1 MNKIKKPK
9 TMKII
14 KLEKFYNATKA
25 KEIKTIKD
33 FQKYIDSYLKR
44 NENKISQ
51 QELLEA
57 LNKIFIGASED
68 EVETV
73 IDYLKEKDA
82 EVIDEITD
90 EENDDQE
97 LDEDEVNNLDLDTLD
112 YEDFTDGDDDDDE
125 FELSEKRQSTNK
137 KIASEIKYRVGG
149 ISNETKIQDII
160 KAYFNRIGTA
170 KILSKKDEIVYAKL
184 LESSDP
190 ADVKEGRE
198 KLITS
203 NLKLVISVAR
213 KHLNRGLDFADL
225 IEEGNIGLMK
235 AVDKFDY
242 TKGFK
247 FSTYATWWIRQ
258 AITRAIA
265 DQARTIR
272 IPVHMVETINKLT
285 RIERQ
290 LTQELGREPSAEEIA
305 EKVGG
310 GMTGDKVVE
319 IKKLSVEPVSL
330 EKPFGDE
337 DDTHFGDFVEDKEM
351 LSPDDFAEK
360 ESLREVIDQLF
371 KDHLQPREEKVIRMR
386 FGIVPTKISTLV
398 YLAKHCDDEQYEEF
412 ENRLFE
418 LDIPYY
424 TPIEKARS
432 LKDPIIQNQLSK
444 YDSPKTLEEVGKEL
458 KVTRERI
465 RQIEAKTIRKF
476 KPNANNPK
484 TKILKEFFK
493 G

>member
-1 MNKIKKPK
+1 M
-9 TMKII
+9 
-14 KLEKFYNATKA
+14 
-25 KEIKTIKD
+25 
-33 FQKYIDSYLKR
+33 
-44 NENKISQ
+44 
-51 QELLEA
+51 A
-57 LNKIFIGASED
+57 LNLKKF
-68 EVETV
+68 ETMEEFK
-73 IDYLKEKDA
+73 DYLWNYLDKNDNEIA
-82 EVIDEITD
+82 QEEIQEVIFKKFQD
-90 EENDDQE
+90 
-97 LDEDEVNNLDLDTLD
+97 LDEDEISLLFDELAKREVV
-112 YEDFTDGDDDDDE
+112 FTDELIEEEDEEEDEELDDE
-125 FELSEKRQSTNK
+125 DADELEGEFAKRDKERKDLK
-137 KIASEIKYRVGG
+137 KANENNAPIKYRVGG

-160 KAYFNRIGTA
+160 KSYFNQIGSS
-170 KILSKKDEIVYAKL
+170 KILTKDEEVEYAKM
-184 LESSDP
+184 LEDSDP
-190 ADVKEGRE
+190 EIAKEGRD

-242 TKGFK
+242 KKGFK

-290 LTQELGREPSAEEIA
+290 LTQELGREPTSKEIA
-305 EKVGG
+305 ATFGKGITPQKVI
-310 GMTGDKVVE
+310 E
-319 IKKLSVEPVSL
+319 IKKLSIEPVSL

-337 DDTHFGDFVEDKEM
+337 DDTHFGDFVEDKDIS
-351 LSPDDFAEK
+351 SPDEYAEK
-360 ESLREVIDQLF
+360 EALREVIDEVFCDILA
-371 KDHLQPREEKVIRMR
+371 PREEKVVRMR
-386 FGIVPTKISTLV
+386 FGILPTKLRTLV
-398 YLAKHCDDEQYEEF
+398 RLAEECDDDSYEELKQ
-412 ENRLFE
+412 EIAD
-418 LDIPYY
+418 LDIHYD
-424 TPIEKARS
+424 TSIERIQKYKSA
-432 LKDPIIQNQLSK
+432 IIHSHLSK

-476 KPNANNPK
+476 KPSASNPK
-484 TKILKEFFK
+484 AKALRDFFK

>member
-1 MNKIKKPK
+1 MALNLKKFE
-9 TMKII
+9 TMEEFKEYLWNYLDKNDNEIAQEEI
-14 KLEKFYNATKA
+14 QEVIAKKFQDIDEEEIALLFEELA
-25 KEIKTIKD
+25 KREVNFTD
-33 FQKYIDSYLKR
+33 
-44 NENKISQ
+44 
-51 QELLEA
+51 ELLE
-57 LNKIFIGASED
+57 D
-68 EVETV
+68 
-73 IDYLKEKDA
+73 
-82 EVIDEITD
+82 
-90 EENDDQE
+90 
-97 LDEDEVNNLDLDTLD
+97 DEDED
-112 YEDFTDGDDDDDE
+112 EDDEDEIDDDADE
-125 FELSEKRQSTNK
+125 LEGEFRKRDKERKDLK
-137 KIASEIKYRVGG
+137 KANENNTPVKYRVGG

-160 KAYFNRIGTA
+160 KSYFNQIGSS
-170 KILSKKDEIVYAKL
+170 KILTKDEEVEYAKM
-184 LESSDP
+184 LEDEDP
-190 ADVKEGRE
+190 EIAKEGRD

-242 TKGFK
+242 KKGFK

-290 LTQELGREPSAEEIA
+290 LTQELGREPTSKEVAKTFGKGITPQ
-305 EKVGG
+305 KVI
-310 GMTGDKVVE
+310 E
-319 IKKLSVEPVSL
+319 IKKLSIEPVSL

-337 DDTHFGDFVEDKEM
+337 DDTHFGDFVEDKDIS
-351 LSPDDFAEK
+351 SPDEYAEK
-360 ESLREVIDQLF
+360 EALREVIDEVFSDILA
-371 KDHLQPREEKVIRMR
+371 PREEKVVRMR
-386 FGIVPTKISTLV
+386 FGILPTKLRTLV
-398 YLAKHCDDEQYEEF
+398 RLAQECDDDSYEE
-412 ENRLFE
+412 LKAAVAE
-418 LDIPYY
+418 LDIHYD
-424 TPIEKARS
+424 TSIER
-432 LKDPIIQNQLSK
+432 IQKYKNPMIQLHLSK

-476 KPNANNPK
+476 KPSASNPK
-484 TKILKEFFK
+484 AKALRDFFK

>member
-1 MNKIKKPK
+1 MAKTKK
-9 TMKII
+9 
-14 KLEKFYNATKA
+14 LNSKA
-25 KEIKTIKD
+25 QLKNIKTIPQFMD
-33 FQKYIDSYLKR
+33 YVTEYLEQNDNR
-44 NENKISQ
+44 LE
-51 QELLEA
+51 QEDLLAA
-57 LNKIFIGASED
+57 LNTAIIG
-68 EVETV
+68 
-73 IDYLKEKDA
+73 
-82 EVIDEITD
+82 ITD
-90 EENDDQE
+90 EEVNEVLDELNNKDVIFTDVDEEDLDIDEEDVDLDSLSYDDE
-97 LDEDEVNNLDLDTLD
+97 EDEEESDDEDEPKAKKPKAKKKAKEPVRVN
-112 YEDFTDGDDDDDE
+112 
-125 FELSEKRQSTNK
+125 
-137 KIASEIKYRVGG
+137 G

-160 KAYFNRIGTA
+160 KAYFNKIGNS
-170 KILSKKDEIVYAKL
+170 KILSKKEEVEYAKM
-184 LESSDP
+184 LESDDP
-190 ADVKEGRE
+190 EEVKEGRE

-225 IEEGNIGLMK
+225 IEEGNVGLMK

-285 RIERQ
+285 RIERS
-290 LTQELGREPSAEEIA
+290 LTQELSREPTPEEIA

-310 GMTGDKVVE
+310 GMTPEKVID

-337 DDTHFGDFVEDKEM
+337 DDTHFGDFVEDKDM
-351 LSPDDFAEK
+351 ISPDDYAEK
-360 ESLREVIDQLF
+360 QSLCEVIDGLF
-371 KDHLQPREEKVIRMR
+371 VEMLAPREEKVIRMR
-386 FGIVPTKISTLV
+386 FGIIPTKLRTIIR
-398 YLAKHCDDEQYEEF
+398 LAVECEDEQA
-412 ENRLFE
+412 E
-418 LDIPYY
+418 LLKETVKELGLHYD
-424 TPIEKARS
+424 TPIEKVRAIDNPV
-432 LKDPIIQNQLSK
+432 LQEQLSK

-465 RQIEAKTIRKF
+465 RQIEAKTIRRF
-476 KPNANNPK
+476 KPSANNPK
-484 TKILKEFFK
+484 AKILREFFK

>member
-1 MNKIKKPK
+1 MVEGFAERKR
-9 TMKII
+9 
-14 KLEKFYNATKA
+14 KA
-25 KEIKTIKD
+25 KD
-33 FQKYIDSYLKR
+33 LKKQ
-44 NENKISQ
+44 NQN
-51 QELLEA
+51 
-57 LNKIFIGASED
+57 NT
-68 EVETV
+68 TV
-73 IDYLKEKDA
+73 
-82 EVIDEITD
+82 
-90 EENDDQE
+90 
-97 LDEDEVNNLDLDTLD
+97 
-112 YEDFTDGDDDDDE
+112 
-125 FELSEKRQSTNK
+125 
-137 KIASEIKYRVGG
+137 KYRVGG

-160 KAYFNRIGTA
+160 KSYFNQIGSS
-170 KILSKKDEIVYAKL
+170 KILTKDEEVEYAKM
-184 LESSDP
+184 LESEDE
-190 ADVKEGRE
+190 ADRKEGRD

-290 LTQELGREPSAEEIA
+290 LTQELGREPLPREIA
-305 EKVGG
+305 KKFGKG
-310 GMTGDKVVE
+310 ITAAKVVE
-319 IKKLSVEPVSL
+319 IKKLSIEPVSL

-337 DDTHFGDFVEDKEM
+337 DDTHFGDFVEDKDIS
-351 LSPDDFAEK
+351 SPDEYAEK
-360 ESLREVIDQLF
+360 EALREVIDDVF
-371 KDHLQPREEKVIRMR
+371 ADILQPREEKVIRMR
-386 FGIVPTKISTLV
+386 FGILPTKLRTLV
-398 YLAKHCDDEQYEEF
+398 RLAEECDDDSAEQLKEVIANLEIHY
-412 ENRLFE
+412 
-418 LDIPYY
+418 D
-424 TPIEKARS
+424 TSIEKVQRYKAA
-432 LKDPIIQNQLSK
+432 IIQMHLSK
-444 YDSPKTLEEVGKEL
+444 YDSLKTLEEVGREL

-476 KPNANNPK
+476 KPSASNPK
-484 TKILKEFFK
+484 AKVLRDFFK

>member
-1 MNKIKKPK
+1 MAINIKKFE
-9 TMKII
+9 TMEEFKEYLFNY
-14 KLEKFYNATKA
+14 LEKN
-25 KEIKTIKD
+25 D
-33 FQKYIDSYLKR
+33 
-44 NENKISQ
+44 NEISQ
-51 QELLEA
+51 EEIQEVIFKKFRDVEDDEIGELFQELA
-57 LNKIFIGASED
+57 NKNVTF
-68 EVETV
+68 
-73 IDYLKEKDA
+73 
-82 EVIDEITD
+82 TD
-90 EENDDQE
+90 EL
-97 LDEDEVNNLDLDTLD
+97 LDEEDLESLAA
-112 YEDFTDGDDDDDE
+112 DDDE
-125 FELSEKRQSTNK
+125 EESDDEEDGES
-137 KIASEIKYRVGG
+137 ASELAEGFAKRKKAQKDLKKANENNGPVKYRVGG

-160 KAYFNRIGTA
+160 KSYFNQIGSS
-170 KILSKKDEIVYAKL
+170 KILTKDEEVEYAKM
-184 LESSDP
+184 LEDSDP
-190 ADVKEGRE
+190 DIAKEGRD

-272 IPVHMVETINKLT
+272 IPVHMVETINKLA

-290 LTQELGREPSAEEIA
+290 LTQELGREPTSKEVAKKFGKGITPQ
-305 EKVGG
+305 KVI
-310 GMTGDKVVE
+310 E
-319 IKKLSVEPVSL
+319 IKKLSIEPVSL

-337 DDTHFGDFVEDKEM
+337 DDTHFGDFVEDKDIS
-351 LSPDDFAEK
+351 SPDEYAEK
-360 ESLREVIDQLF
+360 EALREVIDDVF
-371 KDHLQPREEKVIRMR
+371 AEILQPREEKVIRMR
-386 FGIVPTKISTLV
+386 FGILPTKLRTLV
-398 YLAKHCDDEQYEEF
+398 RLAEDCEDDTYQEL
-412 ENRLFE
+412 RDTISK
-418 LDIPYY
+418 LDIHYD
-424 TPIEKARS
+424 TSIEK
-432 LKDPIIQNQLSK
+432 IQRYANPMIQLHLSK

-476 KPNANNPK
+476 KPSASNPK
-484 TKILKEFFK
+484 AKVLRDFFK

>member
-1 MNKIKKPK
+1 MGLNNKKYSSFQEFKDS
-9 TMKII
+9 
-14 KLEKFYNATKA
+14 LYNYLDKNDN
-25 KEIKTIKD
+25 EIAQEEIQEILSKSFED
-33 FQKYIDSYLKR
+33 IDEEEIAQLF
-44 NENKISQ
+44 
-51 QELLEA
+51 QELAE
-57 LNKIFIGASED
+57 K
-68 EVETV
+68 EVVFT
-73 IDYLKEKDA
+73 
-82 EVIDEITD
+82 DEIV
-90 EENDDQE
+90 
-97 LDEDEVNNLDLDTLD
+97 DEDELEDAIDVNSSENLNDLEDGFKFRDTERKNLKQANLNN
-112 YEDFTDGDDDDDE
+112 GPV
-125 FELSEKRQSTNK
+125 
-137 KIASEIKYRVGG
+137 KYRVGG

-160 KAYFNRIGTA
+160 KSYFNQIGSS
-170 KILSKKDEIVYAKL
+170 KILSKDEEVEFAKM
-184 LESSDP
+184 LESEDP
-190 ADVKEGRE
+190 DEVKEGRD

-242 TKGFK
+242 KKGFK

-290 LTQELGREPSAEEIA
+290 LTQELGREPTPKEIA
-305 EKVGG
+305 KVFGKG
-310 GMTGDKVVE
+310 ITSQKVIE
-319 IKKLSVEPVSL
+319 IKKLSIEPISL

-337 DDTHFGDFVEDKEM
+337 DDTHFGDFVEDKDIS
-351 LSPDDFAEK
+351 SPDEYAEK
-360 ESLREVIDQLF
+360 EALREVMDDVFAEILA
-371 KDHLQPREEKVIRMR
+371 PREEKVVRMR
-386 FGIVPTKISTLV
+386 FGILPTKLRTLIR
-398 YLAKHCDDEQYEEF
+398 LAKECEDETYDELINEI
-412 ENRLFE
+412 NN
-418 LDIPYY
+418 LDIHYD
-424 TPIEKARS
+424 TPIEKIQKFRNS
-432 LKDPIIQNQLSK
+432 LIQFHLSK

-476 KPNANNPK
+476 RPTASNQKAK
-484 TKILKEFFK
+484 VLKDFFK

>member
-1 MNKIKKPK
+1 MALNYKKFD
-9 TMKII
+9 TMEEFKEYLFNY
-14 KLEKFYNATKA
+14 LEKN
-25 KEIKTIKD
+25 D
-33 FQKYIDSYLKR
+33 
-44 NENKISQ
+44 NEISQ
-51 QELLEA
+51 EEIQEVF
-57 LNKIFIGASED
+57 NKKF
-68 EVETV
+68 
-73 IDYLKEKDA
+73 KD
-82 EVIDEITD
+82 IDEEDINELFEELANRNVIYTD
-90 EENDDQE
+90 EIIDEEELEKLAKIEDNDE
-97 LDEDEVNNLDLDTLD
+97 SVEDMAEGFA
-112 YEDFTDGDDDDDE
+112 ERKRKAR
-125 FELSEKRQSTNK
+125 ELSDLNQNTTNV
-137 KIASEIKYRVGG
+137 KYRVGG

-160 KAYFNRIGTA
+160 KSYFNQIGSS
-170 KILSKKDEIVYAKL
+170 KILTKDEEVEYAKM
-184 LESSDP
+184 LESDD
-190 ADVKEGRE
+190 ADERKEGRD

-290 LTQELGREPSAEEIA
+290 LTQELGREPSPKEIA
-305 EKVGG
+305 KKFGKG
-310 GMTGDKVVE
+310 ITAQKVVE
-319 IKKLSVEPVSL
+319 IKKLSIEPVSL

-337 DDTHFGDFVEDKEM
+337 DDTHFGDFVEDKDIS
-351 LSPDDFAEK
+351 SPDEYAEK
-360 ESLREVIDQLF
+360 EALREVIDDVF
-371 KDHLQPREEKVIRMR
+371 ADILQPREEKVIRMR
-386 FGIVPTKISTLV
+386 FGILPTKLRTLV
-398 YLAKHCDDEQYEEF
+398 RLAEECDDDSAEQLKEVIANLEIHY
-412 ENRLFE
+412 
-418 LDIPYY
+418 D
-424 TPIEKARS
+424 TSIEKIQRYKAT
-432 LKDPIIQNQLSK
+432 IIQMHLSK
-444 YDSPKTLEEVGKEL
+444 YDSPKTLEEVGREL

-476 KPNANNPK
+476 KPSASNPK
-484 TKILKEFFK
+484 AKVLRDFFK

>member
-1 MNKIKKPK
+1 M
-9 TMKII
+9 
-14 KLEKFYNATKA
+14 
-25 KEIKTIKD
+25 
-33 FQKYIDSYLKR
+33 
-44 NENKISQ
+44 
-51 QELLEA
+51 A
-57 LNKIFIGASED
+57 LNLKKFETIED
-68 EVETV
+68 FKE
-73 IDYLKEKDA
+73 YLWNYLDKNDNEIA
-82 EVIDEITD
+82 QEEIQEVIFKKFQDI
-90 EENDDQE
+90 
-97 LDEDEVNNLDLDTLD
+97 DEDEVSLLFDELAKRDVVFTDDFIDEDEDDLD
-112 YEDFTDGDDDDDE
+112 EDLDDE
-125 FELSEKRQSTNK
+125 ADELEGEFRKRDKERKDLK
-137 KIASEIKYRVGG
+137 KANENNTPVKYRVGG

-160 KAYFNRIGTA
+160 KSYFNQIGSS
-170 KILSKKDEIVYAKL
+170 KILTKDEEVEYAKM
-184 LESSDP
+184 LEDSDP
-190 ADVKEGRE
+190 EIAKEGRD

-242 TKGFK
+242 KKGFK

-290 LTQELGREPSAEEIA
+290 LTQELGREPTSKEIA
-305 EKVGG
+305 KTFGKGITSQKVI
-310 GMTGDKVVE
+310 E
-319 IKKLSVEPVSL
+319 IKKLSIEPVSL

-337 DDTHFGDFVEDKEM
+337 DDTHFGDFVEDKDIS
-351 LSPDDFAEK
+351 SPDEYAEK
-360 ESLREVIDQLF
+360 EALREVIDQVFSDILA
-371 KDHLQPREEKVIRMR
+371 PREEKVVRMR
-386 FGIVPTKISTLV
+386 FGILPTKLRTLIR
-398 YLAKHCDDEQYEEF
+398 LAEECEDENCEQ
-412 ENRLFE
+412 LKQAIAD
-418 LDIPYY
+418 LDIHYD
-424 TPIEKARS
+424 TSIEK
-432 LKDPIIQNQLSK
+432 IQKYNNPTIQFHLSK

-476 KPNANNPK
+476 KPSASNPK
-484 TKILKEFFK
+484 AKALKDFFK

>member
-1 MNKIKKPK
+1 MGLNVK
-9 TMKII
+9 TIETFEEFKNYLFRY
-14 KLEKFYNATKA
+14 LEKN
-25 KEIKTIKD
+25 D
-33 FQKYIDSYLKR
+33 
-44 NENKISQ
+44 NEISQ
-51 QELLEA
+51 EEIIEVITKKFIDIEEDEIEILMKELTDRNVVFTDEEIDEDELEEA
-57 LNKIFIGASED
+57 LNNS
-68 EVETV
+68 
-73 IDYLKEKDA
+73 
-82 EVIDEITD
+82 
-90 EENDDQE
+90 
-97 LDEDEVNNLDLDTLD
+97 
-112 YEDFTDGDDDDDE
+112 DDE
-125 FELSEKRQSTNK
+125 SEESKNLESEFKERSKTQKELK
-137 KIASEIKYRVGG
+137 KTAGMTTTVKYRVGG

-160 KAYFNRIGTA
+160 KAYFNQIGSS
-170 KILSKKDEIVYAKL
+170 KILTKDEEVFYAKM
-184 LESSDP
+184 LESD
-190 ADVKEGRE
+190 DEEEVKAGRD

-242 TKGFK
+242 KKGFK

-290 LTQELGREPSAEEIA
+290 LTQEFGREPTSKEIA
-305 EKVGG
+305 EKYGNG
-310 GMTGDKVVE
+310 ITAAKVIE
-319 IKKLSVEPVSL
+319 IKKLSIEPVSL

-337 DDTHFGDFVEDKEM
+337 DDTHFGDFVEDKDIS
-351 LSPDDFAEK
+351 SPDEYAEK
-360 ESLREVIDQLF
+360 ESLREVIDEVFLEI
-371 KDHLQPREEKVIRMR
+371 LAPREEKVVRMR
-386 FGIVPTKISTLV
+386 FGILPTKLRTLIR
-398 YLAKHCDDEQYEEF
+398 LAEECDDDSVDELKEAVIS
-412 ENRLFE
+412 
-418 LDIPYY
+418 LDIHYD
-424 TPIEKARS
+424 TPIEKVQTYRN
-432 LKDPIIQNQLSK
+432 KCIQIHLSK

-476 KPNANNPK
+476 KPTAANPK
-484 TKILKEFFK
+484 SKVLRDFFK

>member
-1 MNKIKKPK
+1 M
-9 TMKII
+9 
-14 KLEKFYNATKA
+14 
-25 KEIKTIKD
+25 
-33 FQKYIDSYLKR
+33 
-44 NENKISQ
+44 
-51 QELLEA
+51 A
-57 LNKIFIGASED
+57 LNLKKFETIED
-68 EVETV
+68 FKE
-73 IDYLKEKDA
+73 YLWNYLDKNDNEIA
-82 EVIDEITD
+82 QEEIQEVIFKKFQDI
-90 EENDDQE
+90 
-97 LDEDEVNNLDLDTLD
+97 DEDEVSLLFDELAKRDVV
-112 YEDFTDGDDDDDE
+112 FTDDFIDEDDDE
-125 FELSEKRQSTNK
+125 DEIDEEIDDDADELEGEFRKRDKERKDLK
-137 KIASEIKYRVGG
+137 KANENNTPVKYRVGG

-160 KAYFNRIGTA
+160 KSYFNQIGSS
-170 KILSKKDEIVYAKL
+170 KILTKDEEVEYAKM
-184 LESSDP
+184 LEDLDP
-190 ADVKEGRE
+190 EIAKEGRD

-242 TKGFK
+242 KKGFK

-290 LTQELGREPSAEEIA
+290 LTQELGREPTSKEIA
-305 EKVGG
+305 KTFGKGITSQKVI
-310 GMTGDKVVE
+310 E
-319 IKKLSVEPVSL
+319 IKKLSIEPVSL

-337 DDTHFGDFVEDKEM
+337 DDTHFGDFVEDKDIS
-351 LSPDDFAEK
+351 SPDEYAEK
-360 ESLREVIDQLF
+360 EALREVIDQVFNDILA
-371 KDHLQPREEKVIRMR
+371 PREEKVVRMR
-386 FGIVPTKISTLV
+386 FGILPTKLRTLV
-398 YLAKHCDDEQYEEF
+398 RLAEDCEDENCEQ
-412 ENRLFE
+412 LKQVIAD
-418 LDIPYY
+418 LDIHYD
-424 TPIEKARS
+424 TSIEK
-432 LKDPIIQNQLSK
+432 IQKYNNPVIQFHLAK

-476 KPNANNPK
+476 KPSASNPK
-484 TKILKEFFK
+484 AKALKDFFK

>member
-1 MNKIKKPK
+1 MALNYKKFE
-9 TMKII
+9 TMEEFKEYLFNY
-14 KLEKFYNATKA
+14 LEKNDNEVSQEEIQEVFYKKFKDIDEEEINELFEELANRNVVYTDEIIDEEDLEKLAKIDDEDDEESVEDMVEGFAERKRKA
-25 KEIKTIKD
+25 KD
-33 FQKYIDSYLKR
+33 LKKQ
-44 NENKISQ
+44 NQN
-51 QELLEA
+51 
-57 LNKIFIGASED
+57 NT
-68 EVETV
+68 TV
-73 IDYLKEKDA
+73 
-82 EVIDEITD
+82 
-90 EENDDQE
+90 
-97 LDEDEVNNLDLDTLD
+97 
-112 YEDFTDGDDDDDE
+112 
-125 FELSEKRQSTNK
+125 
-137 KIASEIKYRVGG
+137 KYRVGG

-160 KAYFNRIGTA
+160 KSYFNQIGSS
-170 KILSKKDEIVYAKL
+170 KILTKDEEVEYAKM
-184 LESSDP
+184 LESEDE
-190 ADVKEGRE
+190 ADRKEGRD

-290 LTQELGREPSAEEIA
+290 LTQELGREPLPREIA
-305 EKVGG
+305 KKFGKG
-310 GMTGDKVVE
+310 ITAAKVVE
-319 IKKLSVEPVSL
+319 IKKLSIEPVSL

-337 DDTHFGDFVEDKEM
+337 DDTHFGDFVEDKDIS
-351 LSPDDFAEK
+351 SPDEYAEK
-360 ESLREVIDQLF
+360 EALREVIDDVF
-371 KDHLQPREEKVIRMR
+371 ADILQPREEKVIRMR
-386 FGIVPTKISTLV
+386 FGILPTKLRTLV
-398 YLAKHCDDEQYEEF
+398 RLAEECDDDSAEQLKEVIANLEIHY
-412 ENRLFE
+412 
-418 LDIPYY
+418 D
-424 TPIEKARS
+424 TSIEKVQRYKAA
-432 LKDPIIQNQLSK
+432 IIQMHLSK
-444 YDSPKTLEEVGKEL
+444 YDSLKTLEEVGREL

-476 KPNANNPK
+476 KPSASNPK
-484 TKILKEFFK
+484 AKVLRDFFK

>member
-1 MNKIKKPK
+1 M
-9 TMKII
+9 
-14 KLEKFYNATKA
+14 
-25 KEIKTIKD
+25 
-33 FQKYIDSYLKR
+33 
-44 NENKISQ
+44 
-51 QELLEA
+51 A
-57 LNKIFIGASED
+57 LNLKKFETMEEFKEYLWNYLDKNDNEIAQEEIQEVIFKKFQDIDEEEINILFDELAKREVNFTDDFIED
-68 EVETV
+68 E
-73 IDYLKEKDA
+73 
-82 EVIDEITD
+82 DEDEDED
-90 EENDDQE
+90 EENDDDADE
-97 LDEDEVNNLDLDTLD
+97 LEGEFRKRDKERKDLKKANENNTPV
-112 YEDFTDGDDDDDE
+112 
-125 FELSEKRQSTNK
+125 
-137 KIASEIKYRVGG
+137 KYRVGG

-160 KAYFNRIGTA
+160 KSYFNQIGSS
-170 KILSKKDEIVYAKL
+170 KILTKDEEVEYAKM
-184 LESSDP
+184 LEDSDP
-190 ADVKEGRE
+190 EIAKEGRD

-242 TKGFK
+242 KKGFK

-290 LTQELGREPSAEEIA
+290 LTQELGREPTSKEIA
-305 EKVGG
+305 KTFGKGITPQKVI
-310 GMTGDKVVE
+310 E
-319 IKKLSVEPVSL
+319 IKKLSIEPVSL

-337 DDTHFGDFVEDKEM
+337 DDTHFGDFVEDKDIS
-351 LSPDDFAEK
+351 SPDEYAEK
-360 ESLREVIDQLF
+360 EALREVIDEVFSDILA
-371 KDHLQPREEKVIRMR
+371 PREEKVVRMR
-386 FGIVPTKISTLV
+386 FGILPTKLRTLV
-398 YLAKHCDDEQYEEF
+398 RLAQECDDDSYEE
-412 ENRLFE
+412 LKQAVAD
-418 LDIPYY
+418 LDIHYD
-424 TPIEKARS
+424 TSIEK
-432 LKDPIIQNQLSK
+432 IQKYKNPMIQLHLSK

-476 KPNANNPK
+476 KPSASNPK
-484 TKILKEFFK
+484 AKALRDFFK